1 AGYRTG
7 YFGKWHVERSED
19 LHRFGW
25 QVDSGS
31 AGQLHREHRAK
42 VLGDAP
48 PSRGFRLS
56 RTLRHPPGYKESV
69 FYGVTDRPPEKRGM
83 GITTGLALKF
93 LEEAVEGSQP
103 WCCFVSVNEP
113 HDPFVAGQDAFAQYD
128 VDAIS
133 LPPNACDD
141 LSGRPAVYRK
151 VARTWADFTDR
162 ERREAA
168 ACYYA
173 CITEIDGQFGRLIDL
188 VKRAGKLDETI
199 IVLTSDHGE
208 LLGAHGLY
216 CKNYSAFEEIYN
228 IPLVLCG
235 PGIARGAVSDAR
247 VGLHDLC
254 QTLLELAGL
263 PTFAVPDSR
272 SFASA
277 LRDPRGQSSRF
288 TTGYAEYDGSRY
300 RLIQRVL
307 WHGPWKL
314 VHNGFDY
321 DELYSLDAD
330 PYEMQN
336 LAADPSHQGRLRE
349 LMARMWAV
357 IRDTNDQTLLNS
369 HYPGLRAAPFGPL
382 VLPQA

>member
-1 AGYRTG
+1 MGKQPNILFLMADQMQGRVLEPGHPCQTPNFHRLAEAGMRLRRAYTPNAVCSPARASLMTGLLPHNHGVLEVTHTVADDQSCLRTQRPHWAQKLAEAGYRTG

-42 VLGDAP
+42 VLGDEP

-69 FYGVTDRPPEKRGM
+69 FYGVTDTPPERRGM
-83 GITTGLALKF
+83 GLTTGLALKF
-93 LEEAVEGSQP
+93 LEKAVEGSQP

-113 HDPFVAGQDAFAQYD
+113 HDPFIAGQDAFAQYD
-128 VDAIS
+128 VDAVP

-188 VKRAGKLDETI
+188 LEKAGKLDETI
-199 IVLTSDHGE
+199 IVLTSDH
-208 LLGAHGLY
+208 
-216 CKNYSAFEEIYN
+216 
-228 IPLVLCG
+228 
-235 PGIARGAVSDAR
+235 
-247 VGLHDLC
+247 
-254 QTLLELAGL
+254 
-263 PTFAVPDSR
+263 
-272 SFASA
+272 
-277 LRDPRGQSSRF
+277 
-288 TTGYAEYDGSRY
+288 
-300 RLIQRVL
+300 
-307 WHGPWKL
+307 
-314 VHNGFDY
+314 
-321 DELYSLDAD
+321 
-330 PYEMQN
+330 
-336 LAADPSHQGRLRE
+336 
-349 LMARMWAV
+349 
-357 IRDTNDQTLLNS
+357 
-369 HYPGLRAAPFGPL
+369 
-382 VLPQA
+382 